1 MRNFGYVRASTVS
14 DVVNELAVGG
24 RDTSILSGGVDLLD
38 LLKEE
43 LVNPDVVVSL
53 SQVPGLESVSVATDG
68 KTTVGARA
76 TLASLAANLDLQT
89 RYRALADA
97 AAKAATP
104 QIRNR
109 ATLGGNILQ
118 RPRCWYF
125 RKQEF
130 DCLKKGGN
138 SCPGAAGENRYLAI
152 LGGGPCYAVHASS
165 LAVALVALDA
175 SAVISRPGG
184 SRTSLVKDLFIGP
197 SEDPTREHRLADN
210 EIIVSVILPA
220 PKVGS
225 TNCYTKVRHKEA
237 WDWAM
242 AEAAVQL
249 VVSGGLITDA
259 RVVIGGVAPVPWR
272 SAEAE
277 VVLKGKAPSAT
288 LMAQA
293 AEAAMVVARPLSD
306 NAYKVPAAYHVVEQ
320 ALLQA
325 TGLAS

>member
-1 MRNFGYVRASTVS
+1 MKNFGYIRAATVN
-14 DVVNELAVGG
+14 DVVNELAVSG
-24 RDTSILSGGVDLLD
+24 RDTLVLSGGMDLLD

-43 LVNPDVVVSL
+43 LVTPDVMVSL
-53 SQVPGLESVSVATDG
+53 AQVQGLESITVAADG
-68 KTTVGARA
+68 KTTIGARV
-76 TLASLAANLDLQT
+76 TLASLASNSDLQS
-89 RYRALADA
+89 RYGVLADA

-109 ATLGGNILQ
+109 ATIGGNILQ

-125 RKQEF
+125 RKHEF

-138 SCPGAAGENRYLAI
+138 SCPGAAGENRYLAV

-175 SAVISRPGG
+175 TAAISRPGG
-184 SRTSLVKDLFIGP
+184 SRTSLVKDLFVSPG
-197 SEDPTREHRLADN
+197 EDPTREHRLADN
-210 EIIVSVILPA
+210 EVITSFQLPA
-220 PKVGS
+220 PRVGS
-225 TNCYTKVRHKEA
+225 TNTYVKVRHKEA

-259 RVVIGGVAPVPWR
+259 RVVLGGVAPIPWR
-272 SAEAE
+272 STDAEG
-277 VVLKGKAPSAT
+277 VLKGKAPSTA

-293 AEAAMVVARPLSD
+293 ANAAVAATRPLSD

-320 ALLQA
+320 ALLNA
-325 TGLAS
+325 AGLAS